1 MKNIDLNAVCGRLRQ
16 LRREK
21 NLTQSQ
27 IAELLGTTQQFYSR
41 LECGKSPL
49 TTALVIQLAELF
61 DVTTDYLLARSSERR
76 PPERKFQPEE
86 EFIEGISCDDF
97 LIRIERFDE
106 DERRRLLDI
115 MNYLTYSR
123 NFGMMR
129 ERKDKQEP

>member
-1 MKNIDLNAVCGRLRQ
+1 MNKIDLNAVCGRLRQ
-16 LRREK
+16 LRLEN
-21 NLTQSQ
+21 NLTQRQ
-27 IAELLGTTQQFYSR
+27 IADRIGTTQQFYSR

-49 TTALVIQLAELF
+49 TTELVIQLAELF
-61 DVTTDYLLARSSERR
+61 DVTTDYLLARSSQRR
-76 PPERKFQPEE
+76 PPERSLRPEE
-86 EFIEGISCDDF
+86 EFVEGISCDDF

-129 ERKDKQEP
+129 DRKEKQEP